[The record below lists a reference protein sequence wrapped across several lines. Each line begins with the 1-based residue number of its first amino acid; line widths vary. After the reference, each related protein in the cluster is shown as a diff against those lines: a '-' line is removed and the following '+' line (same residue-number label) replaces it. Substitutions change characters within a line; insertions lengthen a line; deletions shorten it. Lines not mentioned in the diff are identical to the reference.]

1 MNTDINIAILQELKR
16 IANEIFSNEIDIEPG
31 TYTAAEL
38 AKEKSAKGDAIIIN
52 YIKTNNESLLTRSVC
67 VGSFKCEFERKNIF
81 YLIWKFE
88 QLVSAKQKDKARF
101 VRIEAG
107 KVDLSFSVEITKEM
121 LSLCKC
127 VGNDKES
134 PVMSYVFI
142 DYKKGYLVASNGK
155 HLKAYKANISNIEGY
170 AETSILIN
178 PKDLKQLSGV
188 CLVSVSGGKV
198 TISDEAGRAYS
209 VECSGLKYPNWVS
222 VIPKVSLKNYIKIN
236 EAKEILSFLKK
247 KEGTFYMYAEKGYKV
262 TIDYINSD
270 SGTSSQIEVFTEK
283 QIPFAFSVMM
293 DAKSFQTVAQKWNGG
308 IFIDANYKPIVL
320 TDKNE
325 SLCFTMPAGTGKEG
339 FFKMDFDFD
348 RSNMISLLDYQ
359 KEGKQKPLPEKINPT
374 PVQIESVNLP
384 IAVSEYKYN
393 VLGLYCLL
401 SLVCELCKAIIYNEA
416 KEALKRLKMLLSS
429 PVVNIEDF
437 ANEVQI
443 IDLKPDE
450 VEEIKDVQPG
460 ADVLP
465 DENQPFADVPDIAP
479 PPLSGADAPGVPA
492 IPLLYAVPFAMWF
505 AVRALVEFAH
515 RNLPVPVVNIGCPRR
530 ESVHIRGATRR
541 TTVSSER
548 LINKRLKSN
557 YFHLS

>member
-81 YLIWKFE
+81 NLIWKFE
-88 QLVSAKQKDKARF
+88 QLVSVKQKDKARF

-127 VGNDKES
+127 VGNDKER

-142 DYKKGYLVASNGK
+142 DYKKGYLIASNGK
-155 HLKAYKANISNIEGY
+155 HLKACKANISNIEGDT
-170 AETSILIN
+170 ETSILIN

-188 CLVSVSGGKV
+188 CSVVVSDGKV

-209 VECSGLKYPNWVS
+209 VECSGLKYPNWVA
-222 VIPKVSLKNYIKIN
+222 VVPKVSKNNYIKI
-236 EAKEILSFLKK
+236 KELKEVLSFLKK
-247 KEGTFYMYAEKGYKV
+247 KEGNFFMYAEKGCKV
-262 TIDYINSD
+262 TIDYLSE
-270 SGTSSQIEVFTEK
+270 SGNSSQIDVFTANE
-283 QIPFAFSVMM
+283 IPFAFSVMM

-359 KEGKQKPLPEKINPT
+359 KEGEQKPSPEKINPT

-393 VLGLYCLL
+393 ILGLYFLL
-401 SLVCELCKAIIYNEA
+401 SLLCELCKVIIYHEA
-416 KEALKRLKMLLSS
+416 KQALKRLKMLLSS

-450 VEEIKDVQPG
+450 VEEIKDAQPG
-460 ADVLP
+460 ADALT
-465 DENQPFADVPDIAP
+465 DENQSFTVVPNVLP
-479 PPLSGADAPGVPA
+479 TPLSRSDAPGVPA
-492 IPLLYAVPFAMWF
+492 VCTLVSLALWFYIRVWAVSPREI
-505 AVRALVEFAH
+505 VPALIT
-515 RNLPVPVVNIGCPRR
+515 NISCPRR
-530 ESVHIRGATRR
+530 ESIRIRGATRR
-541 TTVSSER
+541 TTVSNER
-548 LINKRLKSN
+548 LKSKRLKSN